1 VNEVELRLILADDGE
16 QMRVHV
22 LIDGRDLLDRVKV
35 AELPQATADGQP
47 DLAGSYQ
54 ALTSEQWAALPEQYG
69 DGRAA
74 VLGCICGEVGCWP
87 FRVRITWR
95 SDTVTWSDFKQK
107 NRGWTYEALGP
118 FVFARE
124 QYEAAVSRAVAG
136 RGAGPVN
143 ERRHGREGRGG

>member
-1 VNEVELRLILADDGE
+1 VELNEIELRPAPADGGAGLLV
-16 QMRVHV
+16 QV
-22 LIDGRDLLDRVKV
+22 LIDGRDLLDRVKEV
-35 AELPQATADGQP
+35 ELPQATADGQP

-54 ALTSEQWAALPEQYG
+54 GLTPEQWEALPEQYG

-95 SDTVTWSDFKQK
+95 SDTVTWSDFQQQ
-107 NRGWTYEALGP
+107 NRGWSHETLGP

-124 QYEAAVSRAVAG
+124 QYEAAVARAVAG
-136 RGAGPVN
+136 A
-143 ERRHGREGRGG
+143 ERRPR